1 MATLRMHEF
10 ELIHKTGSKKI
21 HKLDTRLSPKYKRM
35 AEKNKWGLCDSPF
48 MAYGLYFRY
57 LSYVKGTNN

>member
-21 HKLDTRLSPKYKRM
+21 HKLDTRLSPKYKEWLKRT
-35 AEKNKWGLCDSPF
+35 NGVYVTVLLWL
-48 MAYGLYFRY
+48 MAYT
-57 LSYVKGTNN
+57 SDI